1 MSENNAN
8 ARGGFM
14 TKLATFIVDKR
25 NLFFL
30 FTIIALIF
38 SAFSRNW
45 VQVESDLAAYLPE
58 DSQTRQTLDIM
69 EEQFTTYGSAQIMAA
84 NLSQDQAEELKDQI
98 AGVKGVQGVEYGNTT
113 DHYNNAS
120 ALYAVTFDYD
130 EADEECLTSLAAIES
145 ALSSYDIYVST
156 EPGNAEQEAID
167 SEVSVIMV
175 YVAVIIVLVLLFTSQ
190 TYAEVPVLILT
201 FVAAMIM
208 NLGTNFLLGKISFV
222 SNSVTSILQLAL
234 SLDYAVIFCNRYKE
248 EHQTLPIREAVIV
261 ALSKAIPEIGAS
273 SLTTIGGLV
282 AMMFMQFRIGADMAI
297 CLIKSILF
305 AALAFADETGDDA
318 IHIQTQEDLRALAEN
333 CRLDTWSQGKT
344 VVLDKD
350 IALDEDAAEFLPIPT
365 FGGTF
370 EGGGHT
376 ISGLSLTGEDSNAGL
391 FDTLQ
396 ESALVRRLTVAGQV
410 TPGGAADT
418 IGGIAGTNYGRLVD
432 CSFEGAVKGDDS
444 VGGIVGINETTGQLI
459 NCRFQ
464 GTVTGE
470 HYVGGIA
477 GLARVTIRNCYVKC
491 SLSGNDYVGGVAG
504 ASEENTVVSGC
515 CSLVEIA
522 EDGRYTGA
530 VCGTETGEFTGNF
543 YVSDTLAGLGRIS
556 YAGKAEPI
564 TFETLVQTDGIPD
577 RMTRFTR
584 RFLAEG
590 EEIKSYEFSYGA
602 SFG

>member
-1 MSENNAN
+1 MPENNKKTGS
-8 ARGGFM
+8 RFM
-14 TKLATFIVDKR
+14 AKLATFIVDKR
-25 NLFFL
+25 NLFL
-30 FTIIALIF
+30 LLTIIMLIF

-58 DSQTRQTLDIM
+58 DSQTRQALDIM
-69 EEQFTTYGSAQIMAA
+69 EEQFTTYGSAQIMVA

-130 EADEECLTSLAAIES
+130 EADDECLTSLAAIES

-305 AALAFADETGDDA
+305 AALAFADKTGDDA

-396 ESALVRRLTVAGQV
+396 ESALVRRLTVAARR
-410 TPGGAADT
+410 TPSAALP
-418 IGGIAGTNYGRLVD
+418 AP
-432 CSFEGAVKGDDS
+432 
-444 VGGIVGINETTGQLI
+444 TTAAWW
-459 NCRFQ
+459 
-464 GTVTGE
+464 TV
-470 HYVGGIA
+470 
-477 GLARVTIRNCYVKC
+477 
-491 SLSGNDYVGGVAG
+491 LSRA
-504 ASEENTVVSGC
+504 
-515 CSLVEIA
+515 
-522 EDGRYTGA
+522 
-530 VCGTETGEFTGNF
+530 
-543 YVSDTLAGLGRIS
+543 
-556 YAGKAEPI
+556 P
-564 TFETLVQTDGIPD
+564 
-577 RMTRFTR
+577 
-584 RFLAEG
+584 
-590 EEIKSYEFSYGA
+590 
-602 SFG
+602 